1 MAKLTIQ
8 KINKV
13 KVNTQ
18 FGEKE
23 KFVILFAEKPN
34 KWVDSFVGAWNR
46 NFKINDVIEVEQG
59 RWKEPSNPKHNWT
72 LKAPANARSGMS
84 QGQFTT
90 MEEQLNLLASRVA
103 GLEKRMAELE
113 IVDVAEEIPIV
124 PDNTEE
130 LSSIPF

>member
-1 MAKLTIQ
+1 
-8 KINKV
+8 
-13 KVNTQ
+13 
-18 FGEKE
+18 
-23 KFVILFAEKPN
+23 
-34 KWVDSFVGAWNR
+34 
-46 NFKINDVIEVEQG
+46 
-59 RWKEPSNPKHNWT
+59 
-72 LKAPANARSGMS
+72 MS